1 MLVSSSGLPGSRPN
15 ILLVIVHDLGQHLG
29 CYGAGLQTPHLDAMA
44 ADGVR
49 FTNYCCTAASC
60 SPSRGSIVT
69 GRYPHRHGLIGL
81 AHLGWQLGGQEVTL
95 PMYLNAAGY
104 ETHLVGIQHE
114 HSEAR
119 RLGYQHLHPQLRSAR
134 DCADALVDFLQHR
147 AENPSDR
154 PFYISSGWAE
164 PHRPYYAEGYDR
176 DDPATVTPLPW
187 LPDRPGIREDIGAL
201 NGLVYRVDECMGRV
215 REALSRT
222 GLADDTLLLF
232 TTDHGLAMPRAK
244 GTCYDPGL
252 KTALLAHWPGHI
264 EGGRTHHELLT
275 NCDLC
280 PTLLE
285 LAGIEAPDTLDGRS
299 FLPLLSGDRYEP
311 RNSIFAEM
319 TWHDQY
325 NPMRAIRTT
334 RHKYIRN
341 FGDRPL
347 VFIPLDIWR
356 ECRDEEIKRE
366 FYASR
371 RPAEELYDLVEDP
384 LEQRNLI
391 AEPHYADVAA
401 ELRRQVDDWMRETN
415 DLLLYGD
422 APVSQA
428 LLDRWER
435 ETWDNG

>member
-1 MLVSSSGLPGSRPN
+1 MPVSSSRLAGSRPN
-15 ILLVIVHDLGQHLG
+15 ILMVIVHDLGQHLG
-29 CYGAGLQTPHLDAMA
+29 CYGAGLQTPNLDAMA
-44 ADGVR
+44 AEGVV

-60 SPSRGSIVT
+60 SPSRGSMVT
-69 GRYPHRHGLIGL
+69 GRYPHRNGLIGL

-104 ETHLVGIQHE
+104 ETHLIGIQHE
-114 HSEAR
+114 HPEAR
-119 RLGYQHLHPQLRSAR
+119 RLGYQYTDTGAGDAR
-134 DCADALVDFLQHR
+134 TCAQRIARFLEDR
-147 AENPSDR
+147 AAAATGE
-154 PFYISSGWAE
+154 PFYLSSGWSE
-164 PHRPYYAEGYDR
+164 PHRPYYADGYQR

-187 LPDRPGIREDIGAL
+187 LPDRPGIREDIAAL

-215 REALSRT
+215 REALART
-222 GLADDTLLLF
+222 GLAESTLLIF

-252 KTALLAHWPGHI
+252 KTALLAHWPGHV
-264 EGGRTHHELLT
+264 EGGRTRSELLT

-285 LAGIEAPDTLDGRS
+285 LAGMEAPDTLDGRS
-299 FLPLLSGDRYEP
+299 FLPLWSGDPYEP
-311 RNSIFAEM
+311 RDSIFAEM

-325 NPMRAIRTT
+325 NPMRAIRTV

-341 FGDRPL
+341 FGERPL

-356 ECRDEEIKRE
+356 ECRDEQVKRD
-366 FYASR
+366 FYATR

-391 AEPHYADVAA
+391 DDPCCAAVAA
-401 ELRRQVDDWMRETN
+401 EVRQRVDDWMRETN
-415 DLLLYGD
+415 DFLLYGD

-435 ETWDNG
+435 ESWDNG